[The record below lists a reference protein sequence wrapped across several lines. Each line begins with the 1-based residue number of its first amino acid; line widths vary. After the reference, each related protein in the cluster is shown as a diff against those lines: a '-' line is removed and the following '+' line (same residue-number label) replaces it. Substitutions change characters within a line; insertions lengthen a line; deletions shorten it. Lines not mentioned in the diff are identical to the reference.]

1 MRIGSVSLLVLSA
14 FALAAC
20 TAGGTGLDALSAAP
34 GLAIPC
40 TDLDGTCVVP
50 GGGSGG
56 GGGGGNVVNDPT
68 DGDDSSTDG
77 GNTTNLSPTTADVT
91 IAVEASRFV
100 NPTNGT
106 TSLSLLSAGTSPATT
121 TAQILSG
128 TKPTQ
133 MTIAIDTNS
142 GSNAGWPT
150 PIQMTEYV
158 YGTNDPDLTGGN
170 KGGTN
175 CLPDCGYREYRVY
188 SNEVGQERDE
198 SLQVWAWGE
207 SYAAHYNNESS
218 GGDPSHQAWSF
229 GGNRTPVGSMPGGGS
244 ATYNGRFVAT
254 AKTENYLKPSGA
266 DIDPNALW
274 RVQGASTLT
283 ANFGPGGTV
292 TGTLTP
298 ETWESF
304 QVGVSSWYMKTVG
317 VTPPPPPPAVPG
329 DPTSVTHPDYG
340 FYYTTVALTGTITGN
355 TYAGEANLSGPFISG
370 DPTMY
375 GGFFGATGAET
386 TGVFHVTGTDPDPI
400 GGSAGITDPTRGF
413 LTIQGAFHGC
423 DPGPC

>member
-20 TAGGTGLDALSAAP
+20 TAGGTGLNALSAAQ

-40 TDLDGTCVVP
+40 TDLNGTCVLP
-50 GGGSGG
+50 GGSSSGG
-56 GGGGGNVVNDPT
+56 GGVAVNDPT

-91 IAVEASRFV
+91 IAVESSRFV
-100 NPTNGT
+100 EPTSGS
-106 TSLSLLSAGTSPATT
+106 TSLSLLRAGTSPTTT

-150 PIQMTEYV
+150 PIQMNEYAD
-158 YGTNDPDLTGGN
+158 GTNDPDLTGGN

-175 CLPDCGYREYRVY
+175 CLPNCGYREYRVY

-218 GGDPSHQAWSF
+218 GGDPAQQAWSF
-229 GGNRTPVGSMPGGGS
+229 GGNRTPIASMPGGGS

-254 AKTENYLKPSGA
+254 AKTENYFKPSGA
-266 DIDPNALW
+266 DINPNALW

-292 TGTLTP
+292 NGLLTP

-304 QVGVSSWYMKTVG
+304 QEGVSGWYMKTVG
-317 VTPPPPPPAVPG
+317 VAPTLPATYVEQ
-329 DPTSVTHPDYG
+329 PDYE
-340 FYYTTVALTGTITGN
+340 FYYTTVTLNGTITGN
-355 TYAGEANLSGPFISG
+355 TYAGEANLTGLLGAPGPFISG

-375 GGFFGATGAET
+375 GGFFGAAGPNPAET
-386 TGVFHVTGTDPDPI
+386 AGVFHVTGTDPDPI
-400 GGSAGITDPTRGF
+400 GGSAGITDPRRGF

-423 DPGPC
+423 DGPC